1 MGYDV
6 PTPVD
11 ILRSHLVYDGVPVEA
26 PVLLHVA
33 GVSVRVAQVAEG
45 GVRPQGAGGDRA
57 EKPVHV
63 VAVDIYR
70 VSSKTVPTL

>member
-1 MGYDV
+1 MGYIV
-6 PTPVD
+6 KRPVD
-11 ILRSHLVYDGVPVEA
+11 LLRRYCRQCRYCCHLIDHGVPVEA

-45 GVRPQGAGGDRA
+45 GVRPQGAGRHRA

-63 VAVDIYR
+63 VAVDI
-70 VSSKTVPTL
+70 

>member
-1 MGYDV
+1 MGYIV
-6 PTPVD
+6 KKPVD
-11 ILRSHLVYDGVPVEA
+11 TVETLRYCRYCSHLVYDGVPVEA

-33 GVSVRVAQVAEG
+33 GVSVRVAQVAER

-63 VAVDIYR
+63 VAVDI
-70 VSSKTVPTL
+70 